1 MARLG
6 HEREERRIGDEDR
19 GSERP
24 EQGEGDADAP
34 GGDPDDAGNPDER
47 VTGDQGA
54 ISPEPSTHA
63 AEGERDGGAG
73 EDPDSDAHGRRDVV
87 EAESVVQQRR
97 AEGREDREGGSSE
110 REREDPEFDVTD
122 HLDVVRLETRRAWR
136 GPMMPDEPRR
146 DRGRAEVD
154 PSPEE
159 ERPLPSKGEGHD
171 RGRRHPE
178 DDARVAERGLEAHRP
193 VEFRSLEL
201 PADPRDADGMVEA
214 RPDPG

>member
-19 GSERP
+19 GAERP

-34 GGDPDDAGNPDER
+34 GGDPHEARDPDER

-73 EDPDSDAHGRRDVV
+73 EDPDSDAHRRRDVV
-87 EAESVVQQRR
+87 EPEPMVQQRR
-97 AEGREDREGGSSE
+97 TEGREDREGGSSE
-110 REREDPEFDVTD
+110 RKREDPEFDVTD
-122 HLDVVRLETRRAWR
+122 HLDVVRLETCGAWR
-136 GPMMPDEPRR
+136 GPVTPDEQRR
-146 DRGRAEVD
+146 DRGRGEID

-159 ERPLPSKGEGHD
+159 EWSLPSEGEGHD

-178 DDARVAERGLEAHRP
+178 DDAGVAERGLEAHRT
-193 VEFRSLEL
+193 VKFGSFEFS
-201 PADPRDADGMVEA
+201 PDPRDADRMVEA